1 MCTADTNLGLLPDSV
16 ASFVGL
22 LSNYCDVCLFLCCH
36 LVPWVLIFLM
46 SSIIYSFRNR
56 AGFVITK
63 TFYLGGFI
71 YASYYSYCTVQCAL
85 NAKETSKS

>member
-1 MCTADTNLGLLPDSV
+1 MLCTADTNLGLLSDSV
-16 ASFVGL
+16 ASFVAL

-56 AGFVITK
+56 LGLLLQKHFIEVVLFMLHITV
-63 TFYLGGFI
+63 TAQFNVL
-71 YASYYSYCTVQCAL
+71 
-85 NAKETSKS
+85 